1 MWKPTLK
8 KGVILGK
15 LQLAGFL
22 HLFLS
27 VPLLITL
34 STVANGSNKPI
45 GFVADNVVVKQNDGS
60 LFATGNVELKQGKNT
75 LRADEVTYYREQNK
89 AIARGNVVHHDAAG
103 TVTHATVMELDTE
116 FSHILAETIISKYAN
131 GDWMAADNA
140 DRIAGEKGV
149 FENSR
154 FTPCNCD
161 FINGEQPM
169 WDIKAS
175 RTVRNEQTQTIT
187 HHNMRMNVMN
197 VPLGYLPFL
206 SHPDWTVRRRSGFL
220 TPSFRLSSDLGFTP
234 IIPYYHVID
243 DTSDIEVT
251 TQKYQYRGF
260 GLKTRYRKLWDNSEL
275 NTNIY
280 SGNVETYK
288 KKRELVGAIDTHFS
302 SQIGN
307 AWKLNARLHRASQ
320 DTFMR
325 RYGFNQNTSLKS
337 SISASK
343 TIGNRYYLVE
353 ASDRQSML
361 TSDKATNE
369 QTILPYVF
377 YEKEEKG
384 WRQNQWFRTEIS
396 ALQLDNDQGHDL
408 ARWSGVFELSEEFQT
423 PFGVTS
429 YQGNLTGNYYSLHKK
444 PTAATS
450 RLGDYSFLTPAL
462 SVGWRLPIAMTNQK
476 RTAIFEPQVK
486 AVYVGGKD
494 HTEKIPNRDS
504 NDYRID
510 EANLFLLNRYQGKDY
525 VLPGTRV
532 DVGMSATTKDN
543 SLGDFSGFFGLSR
556 RLSGAVSSGL
566 NADQGD
572 KYSDYVASLSLD
584 PNDSFNLRW
593 SGRLSSKDLTLN
605 ESKTSL
611 SSKIGAGQ
619 ISLTH
624 NQLTKAYF
632 ADADD
637 DREELS
643 STYHQSFSG
652 GWDLSA
658 TQLWD
663 LSYGK
668 TTRKKSTA
676 SLTWNGGVQDC
687 VYVQIYYEH
696 DPVADRDVDGVDQL
710 SFVVG
715 FSHLGSLTQS
725 AITSLLE

>member
-1 MWKPTLK
+1 MEVQVVK
-8 KGVILGK
+8 KGYEFGQV
-15 LQLAGFL
+15 AAFGFL
-22 HLFLS
+22 RLFLS

-34 STVANGSNKPI
+34 SSAANALDKPI

-89 AIARGNVVHHDAAG
+89 AIARGNVIHHDAAG
-103 TVTHATVMELDTE
+103 TVTHANVMELDTE

-243 DTSDIEVT
+243 DTSDLEVT

-280 SGNVETYK
+280 SANVETYK
-288 KKRELVGAIDTHFS
+288 KKRELVGAIDSHFS

-307 AWKLNARLHRASQ
+307 GWNLNARLHRASQ

-325 RYGFNQNTSLKS
+325 RYGFDQNTSLKS

-361 TSDKATNE
+361 TSDKVTNE

-377 YEKEEKG
+377 YEKEKRVG
-384 WRQNQWFRTEIS
+384 VKIS
-396 ALQLDNDQGHDL
+396 G
-408 ARWSGVFELSEEFQT
+408 SE
-423 PFGVTS
+423 P
-429 YQGNLTGNYYSLHKK
+429 K
-444 PTAATS
+444 
-450 RLGDYSFLTPAL
+450 
-462 SVGWRLPIAMTNQK
+462 
-476 RTAIFEPQVK
+476 
-486 AVYVGGKD
+486 
-494 HTEKIPNRDS
+494 
-504 NDYRID
+504 
-510 EANLFLLNRYQGKDY
+510 
-525 VLPGTRV
+525 
-532 DVGMSATTKDN
+532 
-543 SLGDFSGFFGLSR
+543 
-556 RLSGAVSSGL
+556 
-566 NADQGD
+566 
-572 KYSDYVASLSLD
+572 
-584 PNDSFNLRW
+584 
-593 SGRLSSKDLTLN
+593 
-605 ESKTSL
+605 
-611 SSKIGAGQ
+611 
-619 ISLTH
+619 
-624 NQLTKAYF
+624 
-632 ADADD
+632 
-637 DREELS
+637 
-643 STYHQSFSG
+643 
-652 GWDLSA
+652 
-658 TQLWD
+658 
-663 LSYGK
+663 
-668 TTRKKSTA
+668 
-676 SLTWNGGVQDC
+676 
-687 VYVQIYYEH
+687 
-696 DPVADRDVDGVDQL
+696 
-710 SFVVG
+710 
-715 FSHLGSLTQS
+715 
-725 AITSLLE
+725 